1 VTHDSLLCFGDR
13 PLDARFVHH
22 ERIAT
27 VTKRLL
33 APGVRALVIDARGA
47 AALARAHELL
57 RTLYDDPRR
66 ARRLLH
72 PHRVIALVDD
82 GDLEAAFELGRYG
95 LAGLV
100 PDRARDLLF
109 VRVERI
115 ATRELETPL
124 LTTPALAPPRT
135 ARLGPHLPSES
146 PTIAIGHRHADET
159 LDALARYRR
168 VLHAAGRE
176 SSVFDDV
183 AMLLDV
189 MIDEGLT
196 CQTNL
201 ACKAGVT
208 HAGQFIGSFDYYR
221 ELRRT
226 RYARIADH
234 PEGLVSMEVF
244 IAVDEV
250 IHEVLHL
257 LFLANELRAG
267 ARTEHTELAEEL
279 SVTWWQGVIHQR
291 VWGDWLAAPAIL
303 EINDDF
309 MLSEGNAQKRGF
321 WSVKTV
327 FERYAGYPWVPYVL
341 ARLPERIAY
350 IGERADLDLL
360 LGAYIGRSE
369 ARFVLDRPER
379 VRVPGPFASH
389 PRVPDAM
396 RIPSRSIA
404 RGWELDLFAIN
415 AA

>member
-1 VTHDSLLCFGDR
+1 MDALLSFGDR
-13 PLDARFVHH
+13 PLDPRLVHH

-27 VTKRLL
+27 VMRRLL

-47 AALARAHELL
+47 AALSRAHELL

-100 PDRARDLLF
+100 PDRERDLVF
-109 VRVERI
+109 GRVERI
-115 ATRELETPL
+115 ATRELEQPV
-124 LTTPALAPPRT
+124 LTTPALAPART
-135 ARLGPHLPSES
+135 ARLGPHLPGE

-159 LDALARYRR
+159 LDVLARYRR
-168 VLHAAGRE
+168 VLHAAAHE
-176 SSVFDDV
+176 STVFDDV
-183 AMLLDV
+183 ASLLDV

-226 RYARIADH
+226 RYARIPEH
-234 PEGLVSMEVF
+234 PERLVAMEVF

-291 VWGDWLAAPAIL
+291 VWGEWLAGPEIL

-309 MLSEGNAQKRGF
+309 MLSEDNAAKRGF
-321 WSVKTV
+321 WNVKTV

-341 ARLPERIAY
+341 ARLPMRAGY
-350 IGERADLDLL
+350 VGERADLDELL
-360 LGAYIGRSE
+360 RAYRGRHE
-369 ARFVLDRPER
+369 ARFVVDRPER
-379 VRVPGPFASH
+379 VRVPGAFASH
-389 PRVPDAM
+389 PRVPESM
-396 RIPSRSIA
+396 RIPARCIA
-404 RGWELDLFAIN
+404 RGWELDLFAVS

>member
-1 VTHDSLLCFGDR
+1 MSALLSFGPQ
-13 PLDARFVHH
+13 PLHPRLAHH
-22 ERIAT
+22 TQVAT
-27 VTKRLL
+27 LMKRLL
-33 APGVRALVIDARGA
+33 TPGARALVIDARGA
-47 AALARAHELL
+47 AALSLAHGLL

-72 PHRVIALVDD
+72 PHRVLALVDD

-100 PDRARDLLF
+100 PDRERDLVF
-109 VRVERI
+109 GRVERI
-115 ATRELETPL
+115 ATRELETPVI
-124 LTTPALAPPRT
+124 TTPALAPPRT
-135 ARLGPHLPSES
+135 ARLGPQLPGE

-159 LDALARYRR
+159 LDVLARYRR
-168 VLHAAGRE
+168 VLHAAAHE
-176 SSVFDDV
+176 STVFDDV
-183 AMLLDV
+183 ATLLDV

-201 ACKAGVT
+201 ATKAGVT

-234 PEGLVSMEVF
+234 PEGLVAMEVF

-250 IHEVLHL
+250 IHEVVHL
-257 LFLANELRAG
+257 LFLANELRSG
-267 ARTEHTELAEEL
+267 ARHEHTELAEEL

-291 VWGDWLAAPAIL
+291 VWGEWLSSPEIL

-309 MLSEGNAQKRGF
+309 MLSEDNAQKRGF
-321 WSVKTV
+321 WNVKTV

-341 ARLPERIAY
+341 ARLPSRERY
-350 IGERADLDLL
+350 VGERADLDDLL
-360 LGAYIGRSE
+360 RAYRGRHE
-369 ARFVLDRPER
+369 ARFVVDRPER

-389 PRVPDAM
+389 PRVPESM
-396 RIPSRSIA
+396 RIPARCVA
-404 RGWELDLFAIN
+404 RGWELDLSFAAN

>member
-1 VTHDSLLCFGDR
+1 MERDALLSFGAS
-13 PLDARFVHH
+13 PLDPRLVHH
-22 ERIAT
+22 GRIAT
-27 VTKRLL
+27 VMKRLL
-33 APGVRALVIDARGA
+33 APGVRALVIDARGPE
-47 AALARAHELL
+47 ALSRAHELL

-72 PHRVIALVDD
+72 PHRLLALVDD

-100 PDRARDLLF
+100 PDREADHVF
-109 VRVERI
+109 GRVECI
-115 ATRELETPL
+115 ATREIEQPL
-124 LTTPALAPPRT
+124 LTTPALAPART
-135 ARLGPHLPSES
+135 ARLGPQIPGE

-159 LDALARYRR
+159 LDVLARYRR
-168 VLHAAGRE
+168 VLHAAAAE
-176 SSVFDDV
+176 STVFDDV
-183 AMLLDV
+183 ATLLDV
-189 MIDEGLT
+189 MVDEGLT

-201 ACKAGVT
+201 ATKAGVT

-226 RYARIADH
+226 RYARIPDH
-234 PEGLVSMEVF
+234 PEGLVAMEVF

-267 ARTEHTELAEEL
+267 MRTEHTELAEEL

-291 VWGDWLAAPAIL
+291 VWGDWLASPAIL

-309 MLSEGNAQKRGF
+309 MLSEENAAKRGF
-321 WSVKTV
+321 WNVKTV

-341 ARLPERIAY
+341 ARLPSRAQY
-350 IGERADLDLL
+350 AGERADLDDLL
-360 LGAYIGRSE
+360 VAYRGRCE
-369 ARFVLDRPER
+369 ARFVLDQPAR

-389 PRVPDAM
+389 PRVPEAM
-396 RIPSRSIA
+396 RIPARSFA
-404 RGWELDLFAIN
+404 RGWELDLSSLS